1 MGSQSKENQVCIL
14 ERSRGR
20 VVDFF
25 FFLRL
30 SLMLNLRS
38 FEPDRYFNLLL

>member
-14 ERSRGR
+14 ERNRGR

-25 FFLRL
+25 FFFKVK
-30 SLMLNLRS
+30 SHVKS
-38 FEPDRYFNLLL
+38 S